1 MSSVWY
7 LSRDGREHGP
17 IFEAEF
23 AEFVRRGHLRP
34 EDYIWEVGSSDWVL
48 GKDLLSLGQHHVEAP
63 QAPVEGDRASPR

>member
-7 LSRDGREHGP
+7 LSRDGREYGP

-34 EDYIWEVGSSDWVL
+34 DDYIWEVGSSDWLL
-48 GKDLLSLGQHHVEAP
+48 GKDLLSLSRLRVETAP
-63 QAPVEGDRASPR
+63 PPAEGERASPR